1 MTKLQTLNTI
11 PLWQDSLIQLMSA
24 GAVRISI
31 PDCVSATQLF
41 RTLLAFEFDATQC
54 AYFLHVATAASDHEQ
69 RVRET
74 RTPPSQIAMET
85 NVTQA
90 LASPETDER
99 PRTNVAIQRA
109 VRDGLPT
116 PKQRNAKAHSN
127 ARQLKAKVQA
137 FWERVCAALPHEP
150 VHTNETVD
158 RDRGVAALKSE
169 VIAPTPLSSLP
180 WTRFVAGRNAS
191 RQPNDT
197 RMTRWPVY
205 GS

>member
-1 MTKLQTLNTI
+1 MRERHPVIPYSPGLRIRRDAMCLFSSCCNSSVRPRTTGSGNTH
-11 PLWQDSLIQLMSA
+11 
-24 GAVRISI
+24 
-31 PDCVSATQLF
+31 T
-41 RTLLAFEFDATQC
+41 
-54 AYFLHVATAASDHEQ
+54 
-69 RVRET
+69 
-74 RTPPSQIAMET
+74 PSQIAMET
-85 NVTQA
+85 NMTQA

-137 FWERVCAALPHEP
+137 FWERVCAASPHEP
-150 VHTNETVD
+150 VHTNDTVD